1 MKPLLGFGK
10 HIRTNMDPAAGL
22 VSRVFQTGMTNAP
35 QPLGLPCAISTLQC
49 GAAPLLSR
57 WLPCRPH
64 RGAGQE
70 TASLEGAKGTDF
82 FPEASC
88 GLSICFQFLGAS
100 PRSQFFSPAIA
111 VLSCGSGSTQ
121 FAEFLLHPRHVPPQ
135 PPAPLTYRRS
145 QHYLDNVLSSEDW
158 VPDPQGPSSQ
168 LRDASTSRAVPPS
181 LRSVC
186 QLRASRVS
194 FCFHHS
200 DHFLILPAL
209 EWRLLPAVAP
219 FVIP

>member
-10 HIRTNMDPAAGL
+10 HIRTNMDPATGL

-57 WLPCRPH
+57 WLACRPH

-88 GLSICFQFLGAS
+88 GLSICFQFVGAS

-121 FAEFLLHPRHVPPQ
+121 FAEFLLIRYHRNPPPPSPTGDLSIIWTTPPPQ
-135 PPAPLTYRRS
+135 KTGFQTHRALLP
-145 QHYLDNVLSSEDW
+145 SSEM
-158 VPDPQGPSSQ
+158 
-168 LRDASTSRAVPPS
+168 LA
-181 LRSVC
+181 
-186 QLRASRVS
+186 
-194 FCFHHS
+194 
-200 DHFLILPAL
+200 PA
-209 EWRLLPAVAP
+209 EQYPLL
-219 FVIP
+219 